1 TNALSDENCKSVI
14 VAPKNDKIE
23 FDYIFEN
30 EQEYFIRIY
39 MYTENPQW
47 VCQLNVYCVD
57 DDLYGKYP
65 LKGDTHIHSNMSDG
79 RETPQ
84 TIAAHYRKAGFDYIA
99 LTDHGLWEPSDK
111 MIKFYN
117 EIPVDLK
124 MFHGE
129 EIHPPDNKIHIV
141 NFGGDFSIN
150 DIFKK
155 NPQLYHDQ
163 TKEIFNQ
170 LKVKNISENI
180 NLTELASCIWVTEK
194 IKQAKGISVFC
205 HPLWLVNGYHV
216 NQEMTEYLLNNNIF
230 DAFEVCGGV

>member
-1 TNALSDENCKSVI
+1 MKNELAYYEIRPLVYLKNKKQTVSIKALDNNFKFYNDREYLIKIIEFCTTTNALSDENCKSVI

-170 LKVKNISENI
+170 LKNKFF
-180 NLTELASCIWVTEK
+180 K
-194 IKQAKGISVFC
+194 KRKAK
-205 HPLWLVNGYHV
+205 
-216 NQEMTEYLLNNNIF
+216 
-230 DAFEVCGGV
+230 